1 MVFGLSLSWVSASA
15 TFSFVWFTQL
25 RGLYTSCSFFS
36 NFFLASPLSCFCAC
50 VWLVFCQSASNSRCK
65 FLTLVF
71 LFLRFISDPFVLFSS
86 AILFFL
92 VISWRLIF
100 CLCCSIWHVF
110 FFFSFWVLLL
120 FAKGVVYLLAWTLWD
135 DFHVLVN
142 FLTFSSCGFH
152 HYFHVHVPVS
162 WLFLCWIGI
171 WVVENMP
178 FV

>member
-36 NFFLASPLSCFCAC
+36 NFFLASPLSCFCAS

-110 FFFSFWVLLL
+110 FFFLLSVAIVCEGCCL
-120 FAKGVVYLLAWTLWD
+120 FVSLNFMGWFSCFSKLP
-135 DFHVLVN
+135 DF
-142 FLTFSSCGFH
+142 
-152 HYFHVHVPVS
+152 
-162 WLFLCWIGI
+162 
-171 WVVENMP
+171 
-178 FV
+178 